1 MIGNGDSDHRTQN
14 LSLAGYH
21 WFITENFKTG
31 PMLCYHKIKPKCR
44 PTGIIYILE
53 TEISIVHPLKSV
65 VKLQTELVRG
75 TEIYCHI
82 WKLSTLAQEYSA
94 DDQ

>member
-1 MIGNGDSDHRTQN
+1 MTK
-14 LSLAGYH
+14 LS
-21 WFITENFKTG
+21 
-31 PMLCYHKIKPKCR
+31 YHKIKLKFVP
-44 PTGIIYILE
+44 PGIIDILE